1 MSGMQ
6 ILALML
12 CISGIGAIV
21 VAITSN
27 EWKVTTRAS
36 SVITATWVFQGL
48 WMNCAGNALG
58 SYHCR
63 PHLTIFR
70 VEGFLQACRALMISA
85 VVIGFFGSVFGF
97 LGMKCT
103 KIGGS
108 DQMKSKMACS
118 AGALF
123 ILSGICSLSGCSL
136 YAHKTTSEYFDPSF
150 VAQKYEFGTALFVGW
165 AGAAVC
171 LLGGCIFCCSFAA
184 ECNRS
189 RTGYSYAKTR
199 SVMSLQSREPRTEA
213 DPKTPRS
220 SKDFKTNSYV

>member
-1 MSGMQ
+1 MFGMQ
-6 ILALML
+6 ILAMVL
-12 CISGIGAIV
+12 CVSGIGAIV

-70 VEGFLQACRALMISA
+70 VEGL
-85 VVIGFFGSVFGF
+85 
-97 LGMKCT
+97 CT
-103 KIGGS
+103 
-108 DQMKSKMACS
+108 
-118 AGALF
+118 
-123 ILSGICSLSGCSL
+123 LSGCSL
-136 YAHKTTSEYFDPSF
+136 YAHKTTTEFFDPSF
-150 VAQKYEFGTALFVGW
+150 VSQKYELGTALFVGW
-165 AGAAVC
+165 SGAAVC

-189 RTGYSYAKTR
+189 RPGYSHAKAR
-199 SVMSLQSREPRTEA
+199 SLMSLRSREPKAER
-213 DPKTPRS
+213 DPMAQGF